1 MNKYRTIPF
10 EINFDH
16 TIDET
21 VGLID
26 DLEDYDTIGFKL
38 NLNEDIVKKLSD
50 YALSDDPYPMS
61 DKLRDSYNRI
71 TNGSN
76 FNYSVYASVPFYD
89 FDCTYFAFGFA
100 SDTGHIGSNICLS
113 EKATADLRI
122 EIERYLHSIG
132 KDLKEM
138 YEESRKEPP
147 YEM

>member
-1 MNKYRTIPF
+1 MNEKRTIPF

-26 DLEDYDTIGFKL
+26 NLEDCDTIGFKL
-38 NLNEDIVKKLSD
+38 NLNEDVMKKLSA
-50 YALSDDPYPMS
+50 YALLDDQYPMS
-61 DKLRDSYNRI
+61 DELRDSYTRI

-76 FNYSVYASVPFYD
+76 FSCSIFVSVPFYD
-89 FDCTYFAFGFA
+89 FDCTYFAFGFT
-100 SDTGHIGSNICLS
+100 SDAGHIGSNICLS
-113 EKATADLRI
+113 EKATADLRA